1 MIETKTASKVV
12 PAGERH
18 MVTGDYAAAW
28 GAMVSRPQVV
38 AAYPITPQT
47 MIIEHLAEFLAAGK
61 FDAEMMRVESEH
73 SAMSAVVAA
82 EATGVR
88 TYTATSSQ
96 GLALMHEPLFISPP
110 MHLPIVMSVVNRT
123 VASPLGIWV
132 EHNDTMPQRDTG
144 WMQVYVED
152 AQEALDMVLQG
163 YKVAEN
169 PLVELPMMI
178 GMDAF
183 LVSHT
188 IESVDLISQEAADQ
202 FLPPFKPVHA
212 YLDPERPMVVG
223 AAAPPEY
230 IQEVRWETDLR
241 MRRAAEFFEETD
253 REFGRVF
260 GRTYGGAIETYR
272 LEDAEVALMTLG
284 TVTST
289 AREVVDRLRT
299 QGERVGLIKL
309 RAFRPFPTE
318 RLQDATAHLK
328 AFGVYDRA
336 VSYGIGGPSYIEARN
351 ALYDATT
358 MPILGF
364 LAGLGGRDV
373 TPQDVELMFKKT
385 LGAVGRGRRASG
397 VHWIG
402 TRGVSP

>member
-1 MIETKTASKVV
+1 MMETKSRA
-12 PAGERH
+12 AGERR

-28 GAMVSRPQVV
+28 GAMVSRPQVI

-47 MIIEHLAEFLAAGK
+47 MIIEHLAEFLAAGTL
-61 FDAEMMRVESEH
+61 DAEMMRVESEH

-96 GLALMHEPLFISPP
+96 GLSLMHEPLFISPP

-123 VASPLGIWV
+123 VAAPLGIWV

-152 AQEALDMVLQG
+152 AQEALDMVIQG
-163 YKVAEN
+163 YRLAEH
-169 PLVELPMMI
+169 PEIELPAMVC
-178 GMDAF
+178 MDAF

-188 IESVDLISQEAADQ
+188 IESVDLPSAASVDA
-202 FLPPFKPVHA
+202 FLPPYKPVHA
-212 YLDPERPMVVG
+212 YLDPKRPLVLG
-223 AAAPPEY
+223 AASPPEY

-241 MRRAAEFFEETD
+241 MRRASDVLEEVEKEFD
-253 REFGRVF
+253 KAFGRS
-260 GRTYGGAIETYR
+260 YGGAFETYR
-272 LEDAEVALMTLG
+272 LEDAEVALITLG

-289 AREVVDRLRT
+289 ARETVDRLREK
-299 QGERVGLIKL
+299 GEKVGLIKL
-309 RAFRPFPTE
+309 RFFRPFPME
-318 RLQDATAHLK
+318 RLRDATAHLK
-328 AFGVYDRA
+328 ALGVYDRA
-336 VSYGIGGPSYIEARN
+336 VSYGVGGPTYLETRN
-351 ALYDATT
+351 ALYDSANF
-358 MPILGF
+358 PILGF

-373 TPQDVELMFKKT
+373 TPADVELMFRKT
-385 LGAVGRGRRASG
+385 LAAAGRGRRAGG
-397 VHWIG
+397 VTWIG

>member
-1 MIETKTASKVV
+1 MIAPKLATT
-12 PAGERH
+12 GERR

-61 FDAEMMRVESEH
+61 LDAEMMRVESEH
-73 SAMSAVVAA
+73 SAMSAVIAA

-96 GLALMHEPLFISPP
+96 GLALMHEPLFVSPP

-123 VASPLGIWV
+123 VAAPLGIWV
-132 EHNDTMPQRDTG
+132 EHNDTMPQRDSG

-163 YKVAEN
+163 YRIAEH
-169 PLVELPMMI
+169 PEVELPLMT

-188 IESVDLISQEAADQ
+188 IESVDLINQEDADK
-202 FLPPFKPVHA
+202 FLPAYKPVHA
-212 YLDPERPMVVG
+212 YLDPERPLVLG
-223 AAAPPEY
+223 AASPPEY
-230 IQEVRWETDLR
+230 IQESRWETDLR
-241 MRRAAEFFEETD
+241 MRRATEILEETD
-253 REFGRVF
+253 REFGRAF
-260 GRTYGGAIETYR
+260 GRAYGGAFETYR
-272 LEDAEVALMTLG
+272 LEDADVALMTLG

-289 AREVVDRLRT
+289 AREVVDRLRA

-309 RAFRPFPTE
+309 RFFRPFPTE
-318 RLQDATAHLK
+318 RLQEATSHLK
-328 AFGVYDRA
+328 ALGVYDRA
-336 VSYGIGGPSYIEARN
+336 VSYGVGGPSYIEARN
-351 ALYDATT
+351 ALYDSTT

-385 LGAVGRGRRASG
+385 LGAIGRGRRASG

>member
-1 MIETKTASKVV
+1 MIATKATTAV
-12 PAGERH
+12 ERR

-28 GAMVSRPQVV
+28 GAMVSRPQVI

-61 FDAEMMRVESEH
+61 LDAEMMRVESEH
-73 SAMSAVVAA
+73 SAMAAVIAA

-96 GLALMHEPLFISPP
+96 GLALMHEPLFVSPP

-123 VASPLGIWV
+123 VAAPLGIWV

-163 YKVAEN
+163 YRIAEH
-169 PLVELPMMI
+169 PEVELPMMI

-188 IESVDLISQEAADQ
+188 IESVDLIQQEAADR
-202 FLPPFKPVHA
+202 FLPPYKPIHA
-212 YLDPERPMVVG
+212 YLDPDRPLVLG

-241 MRRAAEFFEETD
+241 MRRATEVIEEMDRTFE
-253 REFGRVF
+253 RAFGRA
-260 GRTYGGAIETYR
+260 YGGAFETYR
-272 LEDAEVALMTLG
+272 LEDADVALMTLG

-289 AREVVDRLRT
+289 AREVVDRLRS

-309 RAFRPFPTE
+309 RVFRPFPTE
-318 RLQDATAHLK
+318 RLQEATAHLK
-328 AFGVYDRA
+328 ALGVYDRA
-336 VSYGIGGPSYIEARN
+336 VSYGVGGPTYIETRN
-351 ALYDATT
+351 ALYNTTT

-373 TPQDVELMFKKT
+373 TPSDVELMFKKT
-385 LGAVGRGRRASG
+385 IAAIGHGRRASG

>member
-1 MIETKTASKVV
+1 MIEPGLAT
-12 PAGERH
+12 GERR

-28 GAMVSRPQVV
+28 GAMVSRPEVV

-47 MIIEHLAEFLAAGK
+47 MIIEHLAEFLAAGR

-73 SAMSAVVAA
+73 SAMSAIIAA
-82 EATGVR
+82 QATGVR

-96 GLALMHEPLFISPP
+96 GLALMHEPLFVAPP
-110 MHLPIVMSVVNRT
+110 LHLPIVMSVVNRT
-123 VASPLGIWV
+123 VAAPLGIWV

-163 YKVAEN
+163 YKIAEH
-169 PLVELPMMI
+169 PQVELPLMI

-188 IESVDLISQEAADQ
+188 IESVDLIRQEAADR
-202 FLPPFKPVHA
+202 FLPPYKPVHA
-212 YLDPERPMVVG
+212 YLDPDRPLVVG
-223 AAAPPEY
+223 PAAPPEY

-241 MRRAAEFFEETD
+241 MKRAAEVLEETD
-253 REFGRVF
+253 RDFGRAF
-260 GRTYGGAIETYR
+260 GRTYGGAFEAYR
-272 LEDAEVALMTLG
+272 VDDADVALMTLG

-289 AREVVDRLRT
+289 AREVVDRLRA
-299 QGERVGLIKL
+299 QGDRVGLIKL
-309 RAFRPFPTE
+309 RSFRPFPAE
-318 RLQDATAHLK
+318 RLLEATANLK
-328 AFGVYDRA
+328 ALGVYDRA
-336 VSYGIGGPSYIEARN
+336 VSYGVGGPSYIETRN
-351 ALYDATT
+351 ALYDTASI
-358 MPILGF
+358 PILGF

-373 TPQDVELMFKKT
+373 TREDVELMFTKT
-385 LGAVGRGRRASG
+385 LGAAGQGRRASG

>member
-1 MIETKTASKVV
+1 MISPKLAPT
-12 PAGERH
+12 GERR

-47 MIIEHLAEFLAAGK
+47 MIIEHLAEFLASGK
-61 FDAEMMRVESEH
+61 LDAEMMRVESEH
-73 SAMSAVVAA
+73 SAMAAVIAA

-123 VASPLGIWV
+123 VAAPLGIWV

-152 AQEALDMVLQG
+152 AQEALDMILQG
-163 YKVAEN
+163 YRTAEH
-169 PLVELPMMI
+169 PEVELPMMI

-188 IESVDLISQEAADQ
+188 IESVDLIGQEPADQ
-202 FLPPFKPVHA
+202 FLPAYKPVHA
-212 YLDPERPMVVG
+212 YLDPERPLVLG

-230 IQEVRWETDLR
+230 IQESRWETDFR
-241 MRRAAEFFEETD
+241 MRRASEVIEETD
-253 REFGRVF
+253 RLFGRAF
-260 GRTYGGAIETYR
+260 GRTYGGGFETYR
-272 LEDAEVALMTLG
+272 LEDADVALMTLG

-289 AREVVDRLRT
+289 AREVVDRLRA

-309 RAFRPFPTE
+309 RVFRPFPTE
-318 RLQDATAHLK
+318 RLQEATAHLK
-328 AFGVYDRA
+328 ALGVYDRA
-336 VSYGIGGPSYIEARN
+336 VSYGVGGPSYIETRN
-351 ALYDATT
+351 ALYDTTT

-385 LGAVGRGRRASG
+385 LGAIGRGRRASG

>member
-1 MIETKTASKVV
+1 MIAPKLATT
-12 PAGERH
+12 GERR

-61 FDAEMMRVESEH
+61 LDAEMMRVESEH
-73 SAMSAVVAA
+73 SAMSAVIAA

-123 VASPLGIWV
+123 VAAPLGIWV

-163 YKVAEN
+163 YRIAEH
-169 PLVELPMMI
+169 PEVELPLMT

-202 FLPPFKPVHA
+202 FLPAYKPVHA
-212 YLDPERPMVVG
+212 YLDPERPLVLG
-223 AAAPPEY
+223 AASPPEY
-230 IQEVRWETDLR
+230 IQESRWETDLR
-241 MRRAAEFFEETD
+241 MRRASEVIEETD
-253 REFGRVF
+253 RLFGRSF
-260 GRTYGGAIETYR
+260 GRTYGGAFETYR
-272 LEDAEVALMTLG
+272 LEDADVALMTLG

-289 AREVVDRLRT
+289 AREVVDRLRA

-309 RAFRPFPTE
+309 RFFRPFPAE
-318 RLQDATAHLK
+318 RLQEATAHLK
-328 AFGVYDRA
+328 ALGVYDRA
-336 VSYGIGGPSYIEARN
+336 VSYGVGGPSYIEARN
-351 ALYDATT
+351 ALYDTTT

-373 TPQDVELMFKKT
+373 IPQDVELMFKKT
-385 LGAVGRGRRASG
+385 LGAIGRGRRASG

>member
-1 MIETKTASKVV
+1 MIAPKLATT
-12 PAGERH
+12 GERR

-61 FDAEMMRVESEH
+61 LDAEMMRVESEH
-73 SAMSAVVAA
+73 SAMSAVIAA

-123 VASPLGIWV
+123 VAAPLGIWV

-163 YKVAEN
+163 YRIAEH
-169 PLVELPMMI
+169 PEVELPLMT

-202 FLPPFKPVHA
+202 FLPAYKPVHA
-212 YLDPERPMVVG
+212 YLDPERPLVLG
-223 AAAPPEY
+223 AASPPEY
-230 IQEVRWETDLR
+230 IQESRWETDLR
-241 MRRAAEFFEETD
+241 MRRASEVIEETD
-253 REFGRVF
+253 RLFGRSF
-260 GRTYGGAIETYR
+260 GRTYGGAFETYR
-272 LEDAEVALMTLG
+272 LEDADVALMTLG

-289 AREVVDRLRT
+289 AREVVDRLRA

-309 RAFRPFPTE
+309 RFFRPFPAE
-318 RLQDATAHLK
+318 RLQEATAHLK
-328 AFGVYDRA
+328 ALGVYDRA
-336 VSYGIGGPSYIEARN
+336 VSYGVGGPSYIEARN
-351 ALYDATT
+351 ALYDTTT
-358 MPILGF
+358 MPILSF
-364 LAGLGGRDV
+364 LA
-373 TPQDVELMFKKT
+373 
-385 LGAVGRGRRASG
+385 
-397 VHWIG
+397 
-402 TRGVSP
+402 